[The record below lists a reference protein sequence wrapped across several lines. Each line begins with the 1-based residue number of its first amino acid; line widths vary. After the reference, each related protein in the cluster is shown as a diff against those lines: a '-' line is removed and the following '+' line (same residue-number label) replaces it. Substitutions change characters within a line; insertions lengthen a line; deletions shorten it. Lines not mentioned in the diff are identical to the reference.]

1 MSKVWRGATALAFA
15 LVAGFGVVGPGAAAA
30 APARLEDPE
39 ANIVQELVI
48 QAKAP
53 GPAWWTVSDADSTVY
68 ILGVGEDPLPPGVTW
83 DRRFVDRR
91 LKGANSLIV
100 ATRVNLKGGVRDIP
114 ALLRMR
120 KQMRS
125 KTPLE
130 AGLPAPLRARFVAAR
145 ERIGQPASRYDDWK
159 PFLAGLQLLGDAQK
173 GQRGPAVVDAVIKTA
188 RREKAKVVQPASY
201 KAMPV
206 LQTAMASLTPQLQEQ
221 CLDLALRDVE
231 APAARTVAAAR
242 GWARGDVAAAL
253 TEPRNVERC
262 LLLMGG
268 GTELWRRV
276 NADNAAAIA
285 AALQKPGHSVAVVH
299 LRALLAEGGVA
310 QLLEARGLEVE
321 GAR

>member
-1 MSKVWRGATALAFA
+1 MAKAWWLLAALM
-15 LVAGFGVVGPGAAAA
+15 LGVGPAQAQ
-30 APARLEDPE
+30 ARLEDPE
-39 ANIVQELVI
+39 ANIVAELVI

-53 GPAWWTVSDADSTVY
+53 GPAWWKVSDDDTTVW
-68 ILGVGEDPLPPGVTW
+68 ILAVGDDPLPPGVTW

-100 ATRVNLKGGVRDIP
+100 ATRVNLKGGLRDIP

-130 AGLPAPLRARFVAAR
+130 AGLPAPLRARFVAQR
-145 ERIGQPASRYDDWK
+145 ERLGQPAGRYADWK
-159 PFLAGLQLLGDAQK
+159 PFMAGLQLLDDAQK
-173 GQRGPAVVDAVIKTA
+173 GRRGGAVVDTVVKAAK
-188 RREKAKVVQPASY
+188 REKARIVQPASY

-206 LQTAMASLTPQLQEQ
+206 LQQAMASLTPQVHEQ
-221 CLDLALRDVE
+221 CLDLALRDAE
-231 APAARTVAAAR
+231 APPGRTVAAAR

-262 LLLMGG
+262 LLLLGG
-268 GTELWRRV
+268 GAELWRRV

-299 LRALLAEGGVA
+299 LRALLAEGGIA
-310 QLLEARGLEVE
+310 QLLEAKGLEVE

>member
-1 MSKVWRGATALAFA
+1 MHVFAKVGLALAGP
-15 LVAGFGVVGPGAAAA
+15 AGAQ
-30 APARLEDPE
+30 ARLEDPE
-39 ANIVQELVI
+39 ANIVAELVI

-53 GPAWWTVSDADSTVY
+53 GPAWWTVSDEDSTVY

-83 DRRFVDRR
+83 DRRAVDRR

-100 ATRVNLKGGVRDIP
+100 ATRVNLKGGLKDVP

-130 AGLPAPLRARFVAAR
+130 ATLPEPLRARFVAQR
-145 ERIGQPASRYDDWK
+145 TRIGQPAGKYADWK
-159 PFLAGLQLLGDAQK
+159 PFLAGLQILDDSRK
-173 GQRGPAVVDAVIKTA
+173 GQRGAPVVDTVIKA
-188 RREKAKVVQPASY
+188 AKRQRAKVVQPASY

-206 LQTAMASLTPQLQEQ
+206 LQAAMASLTPQVHEQ
-221 CLDLALRDVE
+221 CLDLALRDAE
-231 APAARTVAAAR
+231 APAGRTVAAAR

-262 LLLMGG
+262 LLMMGG
-268 GTELWRRV
+268 GAELWRRV
-276 NADNAAAIA
+276 NADNAKAIA
-285 AALQKPGHSVAVVH
+285 AALDKPGHSVAVVH
-299 LRALLAEGGVA
+299 LRALLAEGGIA
-310 QLLEARGLEVE
+310 QLLEAKGLEVE